1 MRAWKAALAGATRS
15 SRLHAD
21 VSRVLTAAGL
31 QHSSEVTTPDGLV
44 VDILLG
50 SDELV
55 NLVESKTVLPSQRV
69 VIIEVQGPSHFTR
82 GLDTAAALTSL
93 ASVMHR
99 GAPVLAMDA
108 LLARGPGDD
117 SIPLSL
123 GGDADAAAAAAT
135 VLVPTLRTRAKR
147 NWLTLAG
154 FKIFEINFAEWAS
167 RASTQEKMELLH
179 EKGVPIDDKYL

>member
-1 MRAWKAALAGATRS
+1 
-15 SRLHAD
+15 LHAD

-31 QHSSEVTTPDGLV
+31 AHSSEVTTHDGLV
-44 VDILLG
+44 VDIMLG
-50 SDELV
+50 NDELV
-55 NLVESKTVLPSQRV
+55 NLVESKENTLLQSSQAII
-69 VIIEVQGPSHFTR
+69 IIEVQGPSHFTR

-93 ASVMHR
+93 SRVGD
-99 GAPVLAMDA
+99 GAGGTPVLAIDA

-147 NWLTLAG
+147 GWLASAG
-154 FKIFEINFAEWAS
+154 FRIIEINFAEWAS
-167 RASTQEKMELLH
+167 RASTQEKMELLS
-179 EKGVPIDDKYL
+179 EKGVPIHEKYL